1 MCAVSCVCAF
11 DVSVEVVLGGV
22 SWGGACYK
30 VLRGIARCIPAI
42 SKKGGEACCSLR
54 SAQRLSGDGRT
65 RGPAE
70 ALAVR
75 RAAQLN
81 KTWRPAA
88 RALRSFF
95 WWPRSLNSWWER
107 RFA

>member
-42 SKKGGEACCSLR
+42 SKKGGEAGCSLR

-70 ALAVR
+70 APPKPWQFGA
-75 RAAQLN
+75 
-81 KTWRPAA
+81 
-88 RALRSFF
+88 
-95 WWPRSLNSWWER
+95 PRSLIKHGGPRRER
-107 RFA
+107 RGASSGGHAH